1 MYDKELIFSR
11 YPELAVCRQD
21 MEKALEI
28 LLNCVRSGG
37 KILLCGNGGSAADC
51 DHIAGELL
59 KGFLKKRSLSQAE
72 KDSWIQTYGQEA
84 ALVAEK
90 LQGGICAVSLPGI
103 SATISA
109 VINDT
114 DAQLVYA
121 QTVWAMARPG
131 DVLIGLST
139 SGGAKNVRFAAQAAK
154 QKGMQVI
161 SMTGEKESPLSM
173 LADAAIRVPVQETY
187 MVQELHL
194 PVYHWL
200 CAALEDAIFENMP

>member
-1 MYDKELIFSR
+1 MYDKELIFTR
-11 YPELAVCRQD
+11 YPELKECRQD

-28 LLNCVRSGG
+28 LKDCVKAGG
-37 KILLCGNGGSAADC
+37 KLLLCGNGGSAADC
-51 DHIAGELL
+51 DHIAGECL
-59 KGFLKKRSLSQAE
+59 KGFLKKRSLSSDEKEGWLQA
-72 KDSWIQTYGQEA
+72 YGEEGA
-84 ALVAEK
+84 MVADK
-90 LQGGICAVSLPGI
+90 LQGGICAIDLPGFT
-103 SATISA
+103 APISA

-114 DAQLVYA
+114 DAQLIYA
-121 QTVWAMARPG
+121 QLVWAMGQPG

-139 SGGAKNVRFAAQAAK
+139 SGGAKNVKYAAQAAK

-161 SMTGEKESPLSM
+161 SLTGKKESPLSE

-200 CAALEDAIFENMP
+200 CAALEDTVFED